1 MRFCK
6 YVSYRVIFFVNL
18 FPMKRNLLT
27 TVLALFLMVSSS
39 IKAQSLE
46 SSFEFLRLPVSAHN
60 SSLGG
65 KVVSAFDPSP
75 VLFITNP
82 ALLSANE
89 SRLLGL
95 NAMTWFSGTTV
106 AGAQFISSFDERS
119 HYAFNARYVSYGRMK
134 ETSADGTVTGTFSAK
149 DIAIGATWSYML
161 TDNLSGGATGNI
173 ITSRYGSM
181 TSVAIGVDLGLLWF
195 NDSRNISL
203 GLAATNLGGQIKAF
217 ENTFQKLPFDV
228 SAGLSW
234 TPEHAPL
241 RFTVSMDNLTR
252 WSETD
257 FYFAEGES
265 KGFGEIL
272 RRHFS
277 LGADINLTERFYVA
291 MGCNLRTRAEM
302 AGKGSKG
309 FTGMSIGTGLR
320 LGKVMFDLSYG
331 KYQVSESSLICNFA
345 FNI

>member
-1 MRFCK
+1 
-6 YVSYRVIFFVNL
+6 
-18 FPMKRNLLT
+18 MKRYLLT
-27 TVLALFLMVSSS
+27 IALASFLAGAGTLR
-39 IKAQSLE
+39 AQSLE
-46 SSFEFLRLPVSAHN
+46 SSFEFLRLPASAHN

-65 KVVSAFDPSP
+65 HVVSAFDPSSA
-75 VLFITNP
+75 LFLTNP

-95 NAMTWFSGTTV
+95 NAMTWYSGTTV
-106 AGAQFISSFDERS
+106 AGAQFSNLFDERS

-149 DIAIGATWSYML
+149 DMAVGVTWAYML
-161 TDNLSGGATGNI
+161 TDNLSGGVTANI
-173 ITSRYGSM
+173 ISSRYGSM
-181 TSVAIGVDLGLLWF
+181 TSVAIGVDLGLLWT
-195 NDSRNISL
+195 NGEGLSC

-228 SAGLSW
+228 CAGVTWKPS
-234 TPEHAPL
+234 HAPF
-241 RFTVSMDNLTR
+241 RFTLSCDNLTR
-252 WSETD
+252 WDASE
-257 FYFAEGES
+257 FYFADGDDR
-265 KGFGEIL
+265 GFGEIL
-272 RRHFS
+272 KRHLSF
-277 LGADINLTERFYVA
+277 GADINLTDRFYIA
-291 MGCNLRTRAEM
+291 AGCNLRTRAEM

-309 FTGMSIGTGLR
+309 FTGMTIGTGLR

>member
-1 MRFCK
+1 
-6 YVSYRVIFFVNL
+6 
-18 FPMKRNLLT
+18 LT
-27 TVLALFLMVSSS
+27 IALASFLAGAGTLR
-39 IKAQSLE
+39 AQSLE
-46 SSFEFLRLPVSAHN
+46 SSFEFLRLPASAHN

-65 KVVSAFDPSP
+65 HVVSAFDPSSA
-75 VLFITNP
+75 LFLTNP

-95 NAMTWFSGTTV
+95 NAMTWYSGTTV
-106 AGAQFISSFDERS
+106 AGAQFSNLFDERS

-149 DIAIGATWSYML
+149 DMAVGVTWAYML
-161 TDNLSGGATGNI
+161 TDNLSGGVTANI
-173 ITSRYGSM
+173 ISSRYGSM
-181 TSVAIGVDLGLLWF
+181 TSVAIGVDLGLLWT
-195 NDSRNISL
+195 NGEGLSC

-228 SAGLSW
+228 CAGVTWKPS
-234 TPEHAPL
+234 HAPF
-241 RFTVSMDNLTR
+241 RFTLSCDNLTR
-252 WSETD
+252 WDASE
-257 FYFAEGES
+257 FYFADGDDR
-265 KGFGEIL
+265 GFGEIL
-272 RRHFS
+272 KRHLSF
-277 LGADINLTERFYVA
+277 GADINLTDRFYIA
-291 MGCNLRTRAEM
+291 AGCNLRTRAEM

-309 FTGMSIGTGLR
+309 FTGMTIGTGLR